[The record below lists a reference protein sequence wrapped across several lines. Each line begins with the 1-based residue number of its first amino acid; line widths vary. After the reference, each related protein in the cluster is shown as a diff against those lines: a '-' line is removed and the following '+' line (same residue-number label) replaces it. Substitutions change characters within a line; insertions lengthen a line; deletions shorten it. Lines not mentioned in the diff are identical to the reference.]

1 MTKNTMTAPRRA
13 LLGCVLAA
21 GLSAQA
27 LAAEAPDAATTSGP
41 DPWRDFYLRSG
52 AFSLPSDLFAIKFE
66 GSAAN
71 DDQRI
76 TLLRRIQTEANER
89 ANCPEIESVTAAPK
103 PGSDSAARP
112 DGSRVVQELW
122 TLQQCGYRMPYVMT
136 LTFPA
141 QGKPTYHIAPQ
152 VPLLISGQGIVITDE
167 QVRKEY
173 DDWVK
178 LGGRREYKVRH
189 ILVPKKEDAQAALD
203 RIRKGE
209 TFEAVAKEVSTDTP
223 TRSAGGELGW
233 NVPAYFA
240 PPFAEAMLKLAP
252 RGIVDAP
259 VWTRFG
265 WHVIEVTEMR
275 PKVYPPFEQVK
286 DRIAQSLRKQV
297 EEGKR

>member
-1 MTKNTMTAPRRA
+1 MTAPLHA
-13 LLGCVLAA
+13 LLGCALAA
-21 GLSAQA
+21 GLGAQA
-27 LAAEAPDAATTSGP
+27 LAAESADAAP
-41 DPWRDFYLRSG
+41 DPWRDFYLRTG
-52 AFSLPSDLFAIKFE
+52 AFSMPSDLFGIKFD
-66 GSAAN
+66 GSVAN
-71 DDQRI
+71 DDQRL
-76 TLLRRIQTEANER
+76 TLLRRIQSEANER

-103 PGSDSAARP
+103 PGSDSTARP

-122 TLQQCGYRMPYVMT
+122 TLKQCGYRMPYVMT

-152 VPLLISGQGIVITDE
+152 VPLLISAQGIVVTDE

-178 LGGRREYKVRH
+178 VGGRVEYKVRH

-209 TFEAVAKEVSTDTP
+209 SFEVVAKDVSTDTP
-223 TRSAGGELGW
+223 TRSAGGDLGW

-252 RGIVDAP
+252 RGMVDAP

-265 WHVIEVTEMR
+265 WHVIEVTQAR

-286 DRIAQSLRKQV
+286 DRIAQSLRKRAD
-297 EEGKR
+297 EGKR